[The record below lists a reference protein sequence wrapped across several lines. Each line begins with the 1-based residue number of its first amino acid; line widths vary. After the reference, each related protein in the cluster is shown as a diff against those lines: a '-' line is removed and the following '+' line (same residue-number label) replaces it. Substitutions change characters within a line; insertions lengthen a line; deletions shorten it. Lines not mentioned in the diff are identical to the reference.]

1 MKVKEYC
8 YISAEKAL
16 DLVSAESAF
25 GEEVKFESMEV
36 FH

>member
-1 MKVKEYC
+1 MKVKECC

-16 DLVSAESAF
+16 DLVSTESAF
-25 GEEVKFESMEV
+25 GKEVKFESMEV